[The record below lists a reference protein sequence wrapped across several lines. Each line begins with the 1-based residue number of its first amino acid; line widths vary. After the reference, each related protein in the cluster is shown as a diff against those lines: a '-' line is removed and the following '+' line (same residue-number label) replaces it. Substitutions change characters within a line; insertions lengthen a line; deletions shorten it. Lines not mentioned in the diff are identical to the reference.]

1 MFDIDRV
8 RASWRREAEA
18 IDQIVD
24 QLDEATAR
32 AALREDGWSAQD
44 LVGHIA
50 NAARGFVAH
59 IDGRQSGVIDVDAF
73 NHEQRERNRG
83 RPWSEVQGYWR
94 RARDE
99 VGALLERI
107 DASIAERPVQV
118 PWLPEIKN
126 CGQALRALII
136 HTRGHRDELSHV
148 DRLAS

>member
-18 IDQIVD
+18 IDRIVD
-24 QLDEATAR
+24 QLDEA
-32 AALREDGWSAQD
+32 AAKATLREDGWSAQD

-50 NAARGFVAH
+50 SAARGFVAY
-59 IDGRQSGVIDVDAF
+59 IDGRQGGAIDVDAF

-83 RPWSEVQGYWR
+83 RPWSDVQGYWR

-99 VGALLERI
+99 VGALLERV
-107 DASIAERPVQV
+107 DASIAERPVQM

-126 CGQALRALII
+126 GGQALRAMII
-136 HTRGHRDELSHV
+136 HTRGHREELSHA